1 MINDK
6 IFYKKIIYIENNLSK
21 FISKKRIEHSKR
33 VSLIAKDLAKIY
45 GENELEAV
53 IAGLLHDSAKE
64 IQIKDYNKYN
74 IKLKKS
80 EQKLL
85 CFGENICHAFASREI
100 ARNFFNIKNKK
111 ILKAIESHT
120 IGNTSMTILDKI
132 IFVSDLIDPKN
143 DYKEIDE
150 IRNIANK
157 DITKATILS
166 FSFVFRYLINNQ
178 KKICLNSIKS
188 WNSL

>member
-1 MINDK
+1 MVIEK
-6 IFYKKIIYIENNLSK
+6 VSYKKLMDIENNLSK
-21 FISKKRIEHSKR
+21 FLSKKRIEHSKR
-33 VSLIAKDLAKIY
+33 VSLIAKGLAKVY
-45 GENELEAV
+45 GENEREAE

-64 IQIKDYNKYN
+64 IQIQDYNKYN

-85 CFGENICHAFASREI
+85 CFGEDICHSFASREI
-100 ARNFFNIKNKK
+100 ARNFFNIENKK

-120 IGNTSMTILDKI
+120 IGNTSMTVLDKI

-143 DYKEIDE
+143 DYQGIAE

-166 FSFVFRYLINNQ
+166 FSLVFKYLINNQ